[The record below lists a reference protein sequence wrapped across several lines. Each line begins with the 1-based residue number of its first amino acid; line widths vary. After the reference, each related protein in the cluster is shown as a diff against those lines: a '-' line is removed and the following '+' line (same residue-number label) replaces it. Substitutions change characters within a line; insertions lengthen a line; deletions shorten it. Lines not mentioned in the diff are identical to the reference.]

1 MTESKFQTERIS
13 NNRIFDDSNMKLLRN
28 TKTQI
33 VGEGDTPSIIPNRL
47 THALRQTVNETI
59 TPEALSR
66 IVTGLTALLEQTQ
79 IVKYQVSEFSHVMK
93 KTRELGAAAGCHE
106 TGVAARVYTK
116 RELMKLIILLRD
128 LHRKY

>member
-13 NNRIFDDSNMKLLRN
+13 NNGIFDDSNMKLIRSS
-28 TKTQI
+28 KIQI
-33 VGEGDTPSIIPNRL
+33 GEGDTPSIIPNRL

-66 IVTGLTALLEQTQ
+66 IATGLTALLEQTQ
-79 IVKYQVSEFSHVMK
+79 TVKFHISEFSHVMK

-106 TGVAARVYTK
+106 TGIAARVYTK
-116 RELMKLIILLRD
+116 QELMKLIIQLKD
-128 LHRKY
+128 LYRKY

>member
-13 NNRIFDDSNMKLLRN
+13 NNGIFDDSNMKLIRN
-28 TKTQI
+28 SKTQ
-33 VGEGDTPSIIPNRL
+33 VGEGDTPSIIPNRFA
-47 THALRQTVNETI
+47 HALRPSNETI

-66 IVTGLTALLEQTQ
+66 IATGLTAVLEQTQ
-79 IVKYQVSEFSHVMK
+79 IVKYHISEFSHVMK

-106 TGVAARVYTK
+106 TGIAARVYTK